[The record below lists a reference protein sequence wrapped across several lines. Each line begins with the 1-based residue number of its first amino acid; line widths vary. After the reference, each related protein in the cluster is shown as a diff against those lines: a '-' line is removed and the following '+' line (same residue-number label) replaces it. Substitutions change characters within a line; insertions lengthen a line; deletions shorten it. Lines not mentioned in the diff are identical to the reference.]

1 LHVDSVRELID
12 RAKANPG
19 KLAIAGNS
27 YASVSHLT
35 AELFKQRAG
44 VDMTTVVYKGSAPA
58 WIDVMGGR
66 VAGMFD
72 TVAAALPQV
81 KAGKMRAIAVGGNQ
95 RLAALPDVPTLQ
107 EAGLPDFEIRSWYGV
122 IAPAKT
128 PPEIV
133 ERISREIAEIVKLP
147 DVRGNFATQLL
158 DPVGNTPGEFGNFIR
173 AEMRQWEPV
182 AKRANIQPE

>member
-1 LHVDSVRELID
+1 
-12 RAKANPG
+12 
-19 KLAIAGNS
+19 
-27 YASVSHLT
+27 VSHLT

-44 VDMTTVVYKGSAPA
+44 IDMTTVVYKGSAPA
-58 WIDVMGGR
+58 WVDVMGGR
-66 VAGMFD
+66 VAGD
-72 TVAAALPQV
+72 VRHGGGRAAACE
-81 KAGKMRAIAVGGNQ
+81 AGKMRAIAVGGKQ

-133 ERISREIAEIVKLP
+133 ERISREIAEIVKAA
-147 DVRGNFATQLL
+147 DVRENFAGQMLE
-158 DPVGNTPGEFGNFIR
+158 PVGSTPQDFGNFIR

-182 AKRANIQPE
+182 AKSANIKE